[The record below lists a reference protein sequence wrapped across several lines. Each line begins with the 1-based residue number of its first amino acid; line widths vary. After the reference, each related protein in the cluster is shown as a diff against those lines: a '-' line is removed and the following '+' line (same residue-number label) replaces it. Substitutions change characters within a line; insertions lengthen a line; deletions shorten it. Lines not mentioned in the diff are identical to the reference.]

1 MSNAAGPL
9 LTAFERNLLNLEN
22 WLVGPL
28 RADARHNIRV
38 EIGWASAYGVFAT
51 ALAFV
56 PVVLRQLG
64 APAGWLAFYTSSTYF
79 GGLASWAGLALFRP
93 GRVLRRMTALWLIGR
108 GLMVLVALVSG
119 YPGLLL
125 LAAVFWLLEALPSP
139 AYTAI
144 VQRVYPVEERGRVM
158 SVARVAM
165 ALPMLV
171 LGPVAGWLLDAAG
184 YRVLFPLAGAVGMLG
199 ALIFSRL
206 HVDETALQVRV
217 SGAPSGL
224 RRLFAQDHRFGL
236 YLLGVLLFGLGSLI
250 PVAIVPIVQV
260 DRLRLSYT
268 TIGWLNLS
276 MAVSRTISYVF
287 WGRMSDRL
295 GGVRCMQ
302 AAFAINMLVLAPYA
316 IATTQGIG
324 RAGAAPSLGGGWI
337 LLPSFIALGIAAS
350 AVDIGF
356 ITAIIQLAPFGRIS
370 EYAAAQAALIGARG
384 VVGPFIGVG
393 LLDLGVSQ
401 TAIFVLGTV
410 LSLLATLV
418 LMQVRVP
425 REQEAVVG
433 V

>member
-1 MSNAAGPL
+1 MSKAAGL
-9 LTAFERNLLNLEN
+9 LPTAFERTLLSLED

-28 RADARHNIRV
+28 HPDARHNIRV
-38 EIGWASAYGVFAT
+38 EIGWAAAYGVFAT
-51 ALAFV
+51 ALTFV

-79 GGLASWAGLALFRP
+79 GGLASWAGMSLFRP
-93 GRVLRRMTALWLIGR
+93 GLVKRRMTTLWLIGR
-108 GLMVLVALVSG
+108 GLFVLVALVSG

-125 LAAVFWLLEALPSP
+125 LAAAFWLLEGLPSP
-139 AYTAI
+139 AYTAV
-144 VQRVYPVEERGRVM
+144 VQRVYPARERGRVL

-171 LGPVAGWLLDAAG
+171 LGPVAGWLLDVAG
-184 YRVLFPLAGAVGMLG
+184 YRVLFPLAGVVGILG

-206 HVDETALQVRV
+206 RVDETALQVRV

-224 RRLFAQDHRFGL
+224 RGLFTQDHRFGL
-236 YLLGVLLFGLGSLI
+236 YLYGVLLFGFGSLI
-250 PVAIVPIVQV
+250 PVAIIPIVQV
-260 DRLRLSYT
+260 DRLHLSYT

-276 MAVSRTISYVF
+276 MAVSRTVSYVF

-295 GGVRCMQ
+295 GGVRCLQ
-302 AAFAINMLVLAPYA
+302 AAFAVNMLVLAPYA
-316 IATTQGIG
+316 IATAQGSG
-324 RAGAAPSLGGGWI
+324 QAGAVLSLWGGWI
-337 LLPSFIALGIAAS
+337 LLPSFIALGIVSS

-356 ITAIIQLAPFGRIS
+356 VTAIIQLAPFGRIS

-393 LLDLGVSQ
+393 LMDLGMSQ
-401 TAIFVLGTV
+401 TAVFVLGTG

-418 LMQVRVP
+418 LLKVHVP
-425 REQEAVVG
+425 RAPEDDVG
-433 V
+433 A